1 MTQGAFTNWRSTVW
15 CRARAVVRIW
25 LAALALVAM
34 TGMAMPVRAQPA
46 SASSPA
52 FTVRDVA
59 VDRTAATAAAA
70 REGALIEGQR
80 VALRRVLERL
90 APRTEYRRLPTVSD
104 ARIADLIEN
113 LEIQQERTSS
123 VRYIATL
130 TFRFRSA
137 DIRTLLRN
145 AGIPFAETVAKPA
158 LVLPVLR
165 RDGLV
170 LLWDEQNI
178 WRDAWNRVPLG
189 DGLAPLVMPRAD
201 LSDISDINATQA
213 SRGDDRR
220 IAAITGRYGIAGA
233 VVSEATLELNAAGRP
248 VLQVSVSR
256 YGAASP
262 EQTTLESYTA
272 EGNEDDAALLQRAAT
287 LTARA
292 IEERWKNEQLL
303 QFGRE
308 AKLTVL
314 VTYGDIRDW
323 VAIQRRLGEMT
334 QVRGSDIVTLSKS
347 EAVMN
352 LSYIGDESQLRLAM
366 AQRDLEL
373 TPATG
378 TLAVADWRLTLAPSA
393 SVLRARR

>member
-1 MTQGAFTNWRSTVW
+1 MTQGALANWRSAVR
-15 CRARAVVRIW
+15 CRARAFGRIGLVV
-25 LAALALVAM
+25 LAL
-34 TGMAMPVRAQPA
+34 MAAAVPAGAQP
-46 SASSPA
+46 ASSPA

-70 REGALIEGQR
+70 REAALVEGQR
-80 VALRRVLERL
+80 IALRRVLERL
-90 APRTEYRRLPTVSD
+90 TPRTEYRRLPTVSD
-104 ARIADLIEN
+104 ARLADLIEN
-113 LEIQQERTSS
+113 LEVQEERTSS

-130 TFRFRSA
+130 TFRFRAA

-145 AGIPFAETVAKPA
+145 AGIPFAETAAKPA

-170 LLWDEQNI
+170 LLWDEQNA
-178 WRDAWNRVPLG
+178 WREAWNRVSLG

-201 LSDISDINATQA
+201 LADISDINAVQA

-220 IAAITGRYGIAGA
+220 IAAILGRYGVASA
-233 VVSEATLELNAAGRP
+233 VVTEATLETNAAGRP

-256 YGAASP
+256 YGVAST
-262 EQTTLESYTA
+262 EQTVLESYAA
-272 EGNEDDAALLQRAAT
+272 EANEDEAALMQRVAAV
-287 LTARA
+287 TARA

-308 AKLTVL
+308 GKMTVL

-323 VAIQRRLGEMT
+323 VAIQRRLGEVT
-334 QVRGSDIVTLSKS
+334 QVRNSDIVSLTRS
-347 EAVMN
+347 EAVVA
-352 LSYIGDESQLRLAM
+352 LSYIGDDNQLRLAL

-373 TPATG
+373 SPATG
-378 TLAVADWRLTLAPSA
+378 TLTTADWRLTLAPGA
-393 SVLRARR
+393 SVVRPRR